1 MKDSNESKLSCLE
14 VTNRDIE
21 IQIYSLQLARGKLNQ
36 IIDET
41 NSNRKMDKSS
51 LKRIHQ
57 LNKSLINIFEEF

>member
-1 MKDSNESKLSCLE
+1 MNNSNKEGSVKE
-14 VTNRDIE
+14 TVNNQDIE
-21 IQIYSLQLARGKLNQ
+21 IQISSLQLARGKLNQ

-41 NSNRKMDKSS
+41 NSNRKMDKTK